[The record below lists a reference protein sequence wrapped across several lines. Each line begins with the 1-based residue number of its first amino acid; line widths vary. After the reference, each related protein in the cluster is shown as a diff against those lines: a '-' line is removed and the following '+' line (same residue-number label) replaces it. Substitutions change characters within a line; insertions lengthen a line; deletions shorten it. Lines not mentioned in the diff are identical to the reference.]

1 MFLDLNTI
9 QLIQASAFQGIALSH
24 LTILSSGLLKIPNI
38 TLLRK
43 SLKYFRLVCGT
54 NCYLNVESDH
64 FQGSTRLCHVEI
76 EKAGLTD
83 ISWRLSIRKQ
93 VRVISVAYN
102 NNATLDSIYGIRF
115 DKLSYLNLNHNFI
128 ITINIFYLDMPKL
141 SELKI
146 EENQISHLDL
156 VNCDFNGSALGI
168 ILFGNPL
175 NCSAEW
181 RWLHDSL
188 IVMDERIHSKI
199 ECGNRKISFKKTG
212 GRLNKKDGL
221 TRYGDSHVK
230 DKTS

>member
-146 EENQISHLDL
+146 EETRYRIWTSLIATSMG
-156 VNCDFNGSALGI
+156 VPSGS
-168 ILFGNPL
+168 F
-175 NCSAEW
+175 CSATLW
-181 RWLHDSL
+181 TAAPS
-188 IVMDERIHSKI
+188 
-199 ECGNRKISFKKTG
+199 G
-212 GRLNKKDGL
+212 DGCTIAL
-221 TRYGDSHVK
+221 L
-230 DKTS
+230 